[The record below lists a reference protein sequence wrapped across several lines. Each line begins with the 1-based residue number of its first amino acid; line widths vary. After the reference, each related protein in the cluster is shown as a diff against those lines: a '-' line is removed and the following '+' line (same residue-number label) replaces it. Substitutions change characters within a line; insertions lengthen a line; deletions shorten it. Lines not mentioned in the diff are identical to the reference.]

1 MAAYSSGRIT
11 TQELDTKL
19 NEAEKIFILVNQWML
34 NGLPSLNEVLGPS
47 TAKKDLEEFLNADF
61 WDNEDPEDEDKIGLY
76 IEVDEKI
83 AERAQEIFERA
94 NLTIDEVLDALLKN
108 IAENGKLPVAALY
121 EEN

>member
-1 MAAYSSGRIT
+1 MAAHSSGRIT

-34 NGLPSLNEVLGPS
+34 NGLPSLSEVLDPS
-47 TAKKDLEEFLNADF
+47 SAKKDLEEFLNADF
-61 WDNEDPEDEDKIGLY
+61 WDNEDPEDEDKVGLY